1 MKTFLKDLWL
11 MAQLR
16 LRHWKYVWGENG
28 RLIGIGSLVLKI
40 EIGCETGRRK
50 YRKVKKS
57 SREDRKIE
65 DEAFLEDRKGV

>member
-1 MKTFLKDLWL
+1 M
-11 MAQLR
+11 
-16 LRHWKYVWGENG
+16 
-28 RLIGIGSLVLKI
+28 KI

-65 DEAFLEDRKGV
+65 DEAFFRRQKRCLTVHGRKQKKS

>member
-1 MKTFLKDLWL
+1 
-11 MAQLR
+11 MAQER

-28 RLIGIGSLVLKI
+28 RLIGIGSLVLEKGYKFDVKL
-40 EIGCETGRRK
+40 EDK

-65 DEAFLEDRKGV
+65 DKASLEDRKGI